1 MKRIEKAI
9 ETAIILIETGMS
21 LSEAIKETA
30 SEFGLF
36 EAELW
41 NEF

>member
-1 MKRIEKAI
+1 MRNIEKAI
-9 ETAIILIETGMS
+9 ETVKSLIETGMS
-21 LSEAIKETA
+21 LREAIKETA
-30 SEFGLF
+30 WKFGLF